1 MNQSKSIT
9 NNSIATPNN
18 IGARKS
24 KSVSNKLNEASKSIE
39 INSFDVS
46 LLTPLLKIK

>member
-9 NNSIATPNN
+9 TNSIATPNN

-24 KSVSNKLNEASKSIE
+24 KSVSNKLNETSKPIE
-39 INSFDVS
+39 ITSFDVTLS
-46 LLTPLLKIK
+46 TPLLTIR